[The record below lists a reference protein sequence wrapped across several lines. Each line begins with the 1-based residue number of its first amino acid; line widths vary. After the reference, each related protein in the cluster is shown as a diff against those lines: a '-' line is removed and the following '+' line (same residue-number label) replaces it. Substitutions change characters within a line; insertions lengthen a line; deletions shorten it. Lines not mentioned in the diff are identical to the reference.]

1 MALSMTKVTGFAPL
15 VGVAPRILILGSMP
29 GVASLEQQEYYG
41 KPQNAFWKIM
51 GELFSAGP
59 ELPYQERVE
68 QLTARGIA
76 VWDVLASCVR
86 PGSLDSAIDM
96 RTAATNNFTEF
107 LTVHGR
113 ISHVFFNGRKA
124 EEIFQ
129 KRVWAEVACIRP
141 DLARLCLPST
151 SPAMA
156 SLRFEQKL
164 EQWRAVSS
172 ALDSV
177 DNH

>member
-1 MALSMTKVTGFAPL
+1 MASDARIAGFAPL
-15 VGVAPRILILGSMP
+15 VGDAPRILLLGSMP
-29 GVASLEQQEYYG
+29 SVASLEQQQYYG

-59 ELPYQERVE
+59 ELPYSDRVNA
-68 QLTARGIA
+68 LTARGIA

-96 RTAATNNFTEF
+96 RTAEVNDFVGF
-107 LTVHGR
+107 LSTHAM

-124 EEIFQ
+124 EDVYQ
-129 KRVWAEVACIRP
+129 RPVLTDVGPIRP
-141 DLARLCLPST
+141 AMVYTGLPST

-156 SLRFEQKL
+156 AMNFEQKL
-164 EQWRAVSS
+164 TRWSTVSS
-172 ALDSV
+172 VLDSM